1 MLSISEYAGRRER
14 SEHMRRSILL
24 NIFRTLSDKPDMSLE
39 EAETYAAE
47 FLTKPAEE
55 IYAAVLSYIRKIE
68 KTYSPGTVNNY
79 VFQFCDYLR
88 KNKISFDVSELDDIR
103 HTLPRNYIIT
113 EDEALTVEKIRAI
126 VAHSDTLLSAF
137 ILTACSSGARIG
149 ELLSLMPDDIE
160 YLADYDLYSFRLTH
174 KKTKTGKPHRYFISH
189 EAKQAIDDY
198 LQVRHQYLSS
208 RRIKARKC
216 LKSDTDDLPDLPETL
231 FILSPNSFRLKL
243 ENATKKAGLYA
254 LDPETNRSRIH
265 PHSFRKFAD
274 TTFKEIVGINMG
286 NALIG
291 HDEGLSKSYRRY
303 DLRQLAEGYRKI
315 EPHIT
320 IKAPADY
327 VEVKT
332 QIGGEVEKIRATLA
346 AQSLELA
353 EVKQRLE
360 YTEIKLEIAKRH
372 IK

>member
-1 MLSISEYAGRRER
+1 M
-14 SEHMRRSILL
+14 
-24 NIFRTLSDKPDMSLE
+24 TL
-39 EAETYAAE
+39 EAAEIYAAD
-47 FLTKPAEE
+47 FLAKPAEE
-55 IYAAVLSYIRKIE
+55 IHTAVLSYIRKSENIL
-68 KTYSPGTVNNY
+68 SPGSLNSY
-79 VFQFCDYLR
+79 VSLVSDYLQ
-88 KNKISFDVSELDDIR
+88 KNKIYFSLEESEDIR
-103 HTLPRNYIIT
+103 QSLPPNYIIT
-113 EDEALTVEKIRAI
+113 EDEALTIEKIRNI
-126 VAHSDTLLSAF
+126 IAHSDILLSAF

-160 YLADYDLYSFRLTH
+160 YLQEYDVYSFRLTH
-174 KKTKTGKPHRYFISH
+174 RKTKTGKPHRYFISH

-198 LQVRHQYLSS
+198 LKVRYRYIDSK
-208 RRIKARKC
+208 RIKAHC
-216 LKSDTDDLPDLPETL
+216 LKKKADDSAESL
-231 FILSPNSFRLKL
+231 FVLSPNSFRLKL
-243 ENATKKAGLYA
+243 DNAVKRAGLYSV
-254 LDPETNRSRIH
+254 DPETNRSRIH

-303 DLRQLAEGYRKI
+303 DLRQLAEGYTKI

-327 VEVKT
+327 VLVKT
-332 QIGGEVEKIRATLA
+332 QIGGEVDKIRATLA

-372 IK
+372 IKQ